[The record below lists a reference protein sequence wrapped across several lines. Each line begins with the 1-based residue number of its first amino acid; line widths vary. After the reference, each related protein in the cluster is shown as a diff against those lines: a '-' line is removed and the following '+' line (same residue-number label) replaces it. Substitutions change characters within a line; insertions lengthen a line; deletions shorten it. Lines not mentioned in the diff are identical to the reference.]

1 MKNRTPQRHDPA
13 KIKDALAQL
22 EAGKSLTDVARE
34 FGVSKSL
41 VSYWRDNAAEL
52 VPEQGRQSGKGKQNV
67 RSRKFVLQCWQSI
80 GLAFKRLDAELK
92 SDKPH
97 GVRDLA
103 LAIAVLADKMTQA
116 SQKLETQAAPSAAAG
131 WSMSEDTLLILRQ
144 HREAKLPVPPEKIV
158 VVEASLAGSGLEPQ
172 KRPEGGAAIA
182 AEIVADELGQVPR
195 IAPGGN

>member
-13 KIKDALAQL
+13 KIKDALAKL
-22 EAGKSLTDVARE
+22 EAGQSLSDVAKE

-41 VSYWRDNAAEL
+41 VCYWRDHAAEL
-52 VPEQGRQSGKGKQNV
+52 VPEQGLQSGKGKQNV

-103 LAIAVLADKMTQA
+103 LAIAVLADKMGQA

-144 HREAKLPVPPEKIV
+144 HREEKPSDPPAKII
-158 VVEASLAGSGLEPQ
+158 VEASLAVSGLEPQ
-172 KRPEGGAAIA
+172 KRPEGGAAISAEAIIVEPEKPQPRRDGA
-182 AEIVADELGQVPR
+182 A
-195 IAPGGN
+195 

>member
-1 MKNRTPQRHDPA
+1 MKNKTPTRHSPE
-13 KIKDALAQL
+13 KIKDALAKL
-22 EAGKSLTDVARE
+22 EAGQTLTVVAKE

-41 VSYWRDNAAEL
+41 VCYWRDHAAEL
-52 VPEQGRQSGKGKQNV
+52 VPEQGRQAGKSKQNV

-103 LAIAVLADKMTQA
+103 LAIAVLADKMGQA

-144 HREAKLPVPPEKIV
+144 HREAKGPPAKII
-158 VVEASLAGSGLEPQ
+158 VEASLAASGLEPQ
-172 KRPEGGAAIA
+172 KGPAGGAAIP
-182 AEIVADELGQVPR
+182 AEVVADEPGQAQR
-195 IAPGGN
+195 GAAGGD

>member
-13 KIKDALAQL
+13 KIKDALAKL
-22 EAGKSLTDVARE
+22 EAGQSLSDVAKE

-41 VSYWRDNAAEL
+41 VCYWRDHATEL
-52 VPEQGRQSGKGKQNV
+52 VPEQGMQSGKGKQNV

-103 LAIAVLADKMTQA
+103 LAIAVLADKMGQA

-144 HREAKLPVPPEKIV
+144 HREEKPSDPPAKII
-158 VVEASLAGSGLEPQ
+158 VEASLAVSGLEPQ
-172 KRPEGGAAIA
+172 KRPEGGAVIP
-182 AEIVADELGQVPR
+182 AEVVPNEPEKPQLR
-195 IAPGGN
+195 RDGAH

>member
-41 VSYWRDNAAEL
+41 VCYWRDHAAEL
-52 VPEQGRQSGKGKQNV
+52 VPEQGRQSGKGKQNI

-103 LAIAVLADKMTQA
+103 LAIAVLADKMGQA
-116 SQKLETQAAPSAAAG
+116 AQKLETQATPSAAAA

-144 HREAKLPVPPEKIV
+144 HRETKEPPAKII
-158 VVEASLAGSGLEPQ
+158 VEASLAGSGLEPQ
-172 KRPEGGAAIA
+172 KRTEGGAVIA
-182 AEIVADELGQVPR
+182 AEIVADEPGQVLRGPV
-195 IAPGGN
+195 GGN

>member
-1 MKNRTPQRHDPA
+1 MKNKTPARHSPE

-22 EAGKSLTDVARE
+22 EAGKSLTAVAKE
-34 FGVSKSL
+34 LDVSKSL
-41 VSYWRDNAAEL
+41 VSYWRDHAAEL
-52 VPEQGRQSGKGKQNV
+52 VPEQGRQSGKSKQNV

-92 SDKPH
+92 SEKPH

-103 LAIAVLADKMTQA
+103 LAIAVLADKMGQA

-144 HREAKLPVPPEKIV
+144 HREEKPPDPPAKMIV
-158 VVEASLAGSGLEPQ
+158 EVSLAASGLEPQ
-172 KRPEGGAAIA
+172 KRDAGGAAIPAEVVA
-182 AEIVADELGQVPR
+182 AEPGQAQRGPV
-195 IAPGGN
+195 GGN

>member
-22 EAGKSLTDVARE
+22 EAGKSLTDVAKE

-52 VPEQGRQSGKGKQNV
+52 VPEQGRQSGRGKQNV

-103 LAIAVLADKMTQA
+103 LAIAVLADKMGQA
-116 SQKLETQAAPSAAAG
+116 SQKLETQATPSAAAA

-144 HREAKLPVPPEKIV
+144 HRETKEPPAKII
-158 VVEASLAGSGLEPQ
+158 VEASLAASGLEPQ
-172 KRPEGGAAIA
+172 KRTECGAAIP
-182 AEIVADELGQVPR
+182 AEIVADEPGQAQRGPV
-195 IAPGGN
+195 GGN

>member
-22 EAGKSLTDVARE
+22 EAGKSLTDVAKE

-52 VPEQGRQSGKGKQNV
+52 VPEQGRQSGKGRQNV

-103 LAIAVLADKMTQA
+103 LAIAVLADKMGQA
-116 SQKLETQAAPSAAAG
+116 AQKLETQATPSAAAA

-144 HREAKLPVPPEKIV
+144 HREIKEPPAKII
-158 VVEASLAGSGLEPQ
+158 VEASLAGSGLEPQ
-172 KRPEGGAAIA
+172 KRTDGGAALA
-182 AEIVADELGQVPR
+182 AEVVPVEPAQAQR
-195 IAPGGN
+195 GPVGGN